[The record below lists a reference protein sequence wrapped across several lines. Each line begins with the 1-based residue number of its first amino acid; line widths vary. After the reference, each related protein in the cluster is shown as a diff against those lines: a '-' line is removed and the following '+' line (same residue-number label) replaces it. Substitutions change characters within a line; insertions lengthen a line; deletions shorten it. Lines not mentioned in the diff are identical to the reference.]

1 MCIKFWTQK
10 RMLIERTFFII
21 VLVKKIPNSKLG
33 YLFILSTIC
42 KSHAI
47 FLLVAKG
54 IIFYTHCIY
63 HQFIFYVF
71 ILVIQKSKF

>member
-33 YLFILSTIC
+33 YLSIL
-42 KSHAI
+42 
-47 FLLVAKG
+47 
-54 IIFYTHCIY
+54 FYLQY
-63 HQFIFYVF
+63 VKVMLFFY
-71 ILVIQKSKF
+71 